1 MLLSSAAGC
10 HAVVPKLLSRP
21 ELSCKL
27 AIFKPRPKPLWLE
40 CFVCFFGLVLP
51 KNTRIV
57 ARKDVKPTG
66 GGNGEI
72 QQQDRIKP
80 AAFVLNE
87 NR

>member
-1 MLLSSAAGC
+1 MLASSAAGC
-10 HAVVPKLLSRP
+10 HAVVPKLHSRP
-21 ELSCKL
+21 ELSCKSP
-27 AIFKPRPKPLWLE
+27 IFKPRLKPFWLE
-40 CFVCFFGLVLP
+40 CFFVFFGLVLP
-51 KNTRIV
+51 KNTRIM

-66 GGNGEI
+66 GGNCEI